1 MIGYIL
7 ICTAINLVCW
17 FVFGA
22 TDFTVKENIIHSLV
36 SEAIFLLICF
46 GSYLLAGGID
56 DRTFKIMC

>member
-46 GSYLLAGGID
+46 GSYLLAG
-56 DRTFKIMC
+56 RM